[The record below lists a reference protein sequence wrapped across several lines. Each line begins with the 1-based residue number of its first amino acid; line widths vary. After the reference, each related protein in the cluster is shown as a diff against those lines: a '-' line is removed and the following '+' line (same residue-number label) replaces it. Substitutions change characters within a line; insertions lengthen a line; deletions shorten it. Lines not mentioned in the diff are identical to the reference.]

1 MKIGILTFH
10 WAVNYGAIL
19 QAFALQKYLETKGH
33 EVSVINYKPKCAETS
48 ILYYIKS
55 PRRVLSLIKHYKD
68 IKCQSIKD
76 HRLDLFRTKYLH
88 LTNRCYTHD
97 DVAQIVS
104 DYDILISGSD
114 QILNPHFTLLGEG
127 NPTSVYYLNFNC
139 KARKIGYAVSFGCI
153 TYPEKAAEYAI
164 KWIQNFDSVGTREQ
178 TGMEIL
184 HQLGY
189 SKECLVVP
197 DPTVL
202 CGKSLFENIELH
214 IDKKDYTYV
223 YLLHN
228 RKLDATYASH
238 RTRPILYA
246 DSEVRNTS
254 MTIWLENIVSAKEFI
269 TNSYHGMIMS
279 ILFHVPFVV
288 LLESDKGAGMNDRF
302 TTLLSRLQLT
312 DRIVE
317 NDAQDINAAF
327 LKEIDWFLVDALMAD
342 FRRIGEDF
350 FNY

>member
-33 EVSVINYKPKCAETS
+33 EVSVINYKPKSAETS

-55 PRRVLSLIKHYKD
+55 LRRTLSLIKHYKE

-76 HRLDLFRTKYLH
+76 CRLDLFRTKYLQ
-88 LTNRCYTHD
+88 LTTRCYTHD
-97 DVAQIVS
+97 DVALIVG

-114 QILNPHFTLLGEG
+114 QILNPQFTLLGEG
-127 NPTSVYYLNFNC
+127 YPTSVYYLNFNC
-139 KARKIGYAVSFGCI
+139 KARKVGYAVSFGCI
-153 TYPEKAAEYAI
+153 TYPQKASEYAI
-164 KWIQNFDSVGTREQ
+164 RWIQNFDSVGSREQ
-178 TGMEIL
+178 TGLGIL
-184 HQLGY
+184 HELGY

-202 CGKSLFENIELH
+202 CGKSLFESLGLH
-214 IDKKDYTYV
+214 IDKRNYTYV

-228 RKLDATYASH
+228 RRIDATYASTV
-238 RTRPILYA
+238 TRPILYA
-246 DSEVRNTS
+246 DSDVRNTS
-254 MTIWLENIVSAKEFI
+254 MTIWLENIASAKEFV
-269 TNSYHGMIMS
+269 TNSYHGMIVS

-288 LLESDKGAGMNDRF
+288 LLESNNGAGMNDRF
-302 TTLLSRLQLT
+302 TTLLSRLQLM

-317 NDAQDINAAF
+317 NDAKEINAAF
-327 LKEIDWFLVDALMAD
+327 LKEIDWGVIDALMAD
-342 FRRIGEDF
+342 YRRIGELF
-350 FNY
+350 LNF